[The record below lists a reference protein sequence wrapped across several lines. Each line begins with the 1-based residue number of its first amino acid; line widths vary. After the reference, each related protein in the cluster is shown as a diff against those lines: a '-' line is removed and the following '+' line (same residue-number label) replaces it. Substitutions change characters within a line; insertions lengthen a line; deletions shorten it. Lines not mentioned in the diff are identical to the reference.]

1 MSRSSVAA
9 DCILDSTCL
18 SRAFVLLRNE
28 HVAAPDPSITQRA
41 GTGSEMRGDWG
52 IGGVA
57 HPTYSCR
64 SAAIVVE
71 TDIKGWLL
79 GKLSHMF

>member
-9 DCILDSTCL
+9 DCTLDSTCL
-18 SRAFVLLRNE
+18 SRAFVLRNE
-28 HVAAPDPSITQRA
+28 HVAAPGPSITQRA

-71 TDIKGWLL
+71 MDIKGWLL
-79 GKLSHMF
+79 GKLSSMF